1 MVKNN
6 ITINNAS
13 IIFRN
18 FAGRAGRYNA
28 EGVRSF
34 SVIIDDPD
42 FAAQLKSDG
51 WNVKGGGTD
60 ADGNERNP
68 YLPVAVSFDP
78 YPPRIKM
85 IQDGGGEVWI
95 DSSNAFMLDDAE
107 IKYCD
112 MVIRPYNW
120 KHDDGSEGGV
130 KAYLKDLKVVANRDI
145 FCD

>member
-6 ITINNAS
+6 ITISNAR

-18 FAGRAGRYNA
+18 FSGRAGRYNA

-34 SVIIDDPD
+34 AVVIEDHD
-42 FAAQLKSDG
+42 FAKKLYDDG
-51 WNVKGGGTD
+51 WNVKEGKED
-60 ADGNERNP
+60 EDGNKRDP

-78 YPPRIKM
+78 YPPRIK
-85 IQDGGGEVWI
+85 QVQEGGGEVWI
-95 DSSNAFMLDDAE
+95 DESSAFMLDDAE
-107 IKYCD
+107 IEHCD

-120 KHDDGSEGGV
+120 KREDGSFGGV
-130 KAYLKDLKVVANRDI
+130 KAYLKDLKVVTKRDI

>member
-6 ITINNAS
+6 ITISNAK

-18 FAGRAGRYNA
+18 FAGRAGRFNA

-34 SVIIDDPD
+34 AVVIDDPE
-42 FAAQLKSDG
+42 FAAQLKADG
-51 WNVKGGGTD
+51 WNIKEGRED
-60 ADGNERNP
+60 DDGNKRDP

-85 IQDGGGEVWI
+85 VQEGGGEVWI
-95 DSSNAFMLDDAE
+95 DDVNAFMLDDAE
-107 IKYCD
+107 IEYCD
-112 MVIRPYNW
+112 MVIRPYNYEVN
-120 KHDDGSEGGV
+120 GSTGV
-130 KAYLKDLKVVANRDI
+130 KAYLKDLKVIAKRDI

>member
-6 ITINNAS
+6 ITIKNAK

-34 SVIIDDPD
+34 SVVIEDLD
-42 FAAQLKSDG
+42 FAEQLKSDG
-51 WNVKGGGTD
+51 WNVKEGRED
-60 ADGNERNP
+60 DDGNKRPP

-85 IQDGGGEVWI
+85 VQDGSDGVYI
-95 DSSNAFMLDDAE
+95 DASNAFMIDDAE
-107 IKYCD
+107 IEYCD

-120 KHDDGSEGGV
+120 KRDDGSFGGV
-130 KAYLKDLKVVANRDI
+130 KAYLKDLKVVAARDI

>member
-6 ITINNAS
+6 ITIRNAQ

-18 FAGRAGRYNA
+18 FAGRPGRFNA

-34 SVIIDDPD
+34 SVVIDDLD
-42 FAAQLKSDG
+42 FADQLKADG
-51 WNVKGGGTD
+51 WNVKGGGED
-60 ADGNERNP
+60 DEGNPRNP

-78 YPPRIKM
+78 YPPRIKQF
-85 IQDGGGEVWI
+85 QDGGGEVNI
-95 DSSNAFMLDDAE
+95 DATNAFMLDDAE
-107 IKYCD
+107 IEYCD

-120 KHDDGSEGGV
+120 KRDDGSYGGV
-130 KAYLKDLKVVANRDI
+130 KAYLKDLKVVTRRDI

>member
-6 ITINNAS
+6 ITISNAK

-18 FAGRAGRYNA
+18 FAGRAGRFNA

-34 SVIIDDPD
+34 AVVIDDPE
-42 FAAQLKSDG
+42 FAAQLKADG
-51 WNVKGGGTD
+51 WNIKEGRED
-60 ADGNERNP
+60 DDGNKRDP

-85 IQDGGGEVWI
+85 VQEGGGEVWI
-95 DSSNAFMLDDAE
+95 DDVNAFMLDDAE
-107 IKYCD
+107 IEYCD
-112 MVIRPYNW
+112 MVISPYNYEVN
-120 KHDDGSEGGV
+120 GSTGV
-130 KAYLKDLKVVANRDI
+130 KAYLKDLKVIAKRDI